1 MSSLI
6 KISKIEIEIK
16 SNKLSNDFNIKL
28 IEGTN
33 GTISY
38 IKDYINNKENL
49 TIDPIDS
56 SLKNKCIAYCPELPF
71 GILSFSSYVDIEAM
85 NIISSDVEINEY
97 KLLGVKS
104 NKLVNSLKQLDIAH
118 FLGFYK
124 QLKEKCKIKCAKI
137 DEELLKYLE
146 LNKK

>member
-1 MSSLI
+1 M
-6 KISKIEIEIK
+6 KF
-16 SNKLSNDFNIKL
+16 NKLSNDLNIKL

-33 GTISY
+33 STISY
-38 IKDYINNKENL
+38 IKDYINNGENI

-56 SLKNKCIAYCPELPF
+56 SLKNKCIAYCPELSF

-85 NIISSDVEINEY
+85 NIISSDVEINES

-104 NKLVNSLKQLDIAH
+104 NKLANALKQLDIAH

-124 QLKEKCKIKCAKI
+124 QLKEKRTLKSASI
-137 DEELLKYLE
+137 DE
-146 LNKK
+146 NC